1 MNQKTPTR
9 MTRAADLKTGDVVA
23 YNSHTSWRLGAKT
36 AETEK
41 TVTFALEIIRSEHSP
56 EAVGRPGS
64 WRFRKG
70 TVVDVVETWNQGEP
84 EPEKVLT
91 WNDVDA
97 QIDRARSRCALADA
111 DQPNHVLG
119 LARSFDSYLIGALSS
134 QCSAEQLAK
143 ALRIAEN
150 CMAMQEE
157 GWAA

>member
-1 MNQKTPTR
+1 MTQMAPTR

-41 TVTFALEIIRSEHSP
+41 TITFALEIIRSERSP

-70 TVVDVVETWNQGEP
+70 TVVDLVETWNQEP
-84 EPEKVLT
+84 ERIPPREV
-91 WNDVDA
+91 VDSW
-97 QIDRARSRCALADA
+97 IDQARSRYILADA

-143 ALRIAEN
+143 ALRISES
-150 CMAMQEE
+150 CMAMQE
-157 GWAA
+157 GRAS